1 MVQAQ
6 CTNGTWLI
14 YEIDTLFYQIEISD
28 KWKRIK
34 GNFIISPCL
43 FKNNYRIS
51 FRYLGK
57 KLYLCIAFRMRR
69 I

>member
-14 YEIDTLFYQIEISD
+14 YEIDTLFYQIEISE

-34 GNFIISPCL
+34 GNFLNFSMSL
-43 FKNNYRIS
+43 
-51 FRYLGK
+51 
-57 KLYLCIAFRMRR
+57 
-69 I
+69 